1 MMDRPTAAQTFR
13 ARLRAREPLIGT
25 WVKTPSHIVA
35 EVLALTSLDCLCL
48 DAEHAPFGRLDLD
61 ACIAVCRAAGKPV
74 LVRTPSA
81 DPAHIQN
88 ALDLGA
94 TGILVPHV
102 TDRDTAEAV
111 ARAAHFG
118 ACGRG
123 YAGSTR
129 AAGYTRG
136 TLAGNLAAAGEGTT
150 VIAMIEDA
158 EAVDKIEAIL
168 AAERID
174 CFFIGRIDL
183 TVSLGATSP
192 ADPRVVA
199 AVERICAAAAQFSR
213 PVGMFVPDSGEIAR
227 WKAASAS
234 LFLQSSDHGFLL
246 DGAERLAAMFCPRS
260 EG

>member
-1 MMDRPTAAQTFR
+1 MTDRPAAAQTFR
-13 ARLRAREPLIGT
+13 ARLRARELLIGT

-48 DAEHAPFGRLDLD
+48 DAEHAPFDRIALD
-61 ACIAVCRAAGKPV
+61 ACVAVCRAAGMPA

-81 DPAHIQN
+81 DAAHIQN

-94 TGILVPHV
+94 AGILVPHV
-102 TDRDTAEAV
+102 TDGATAEAV
-111 ARAAHFG
+111 AHAAHFG
-118 ACGRG
+118 AGGRG

-136 TLAGNLAAAGEGTT
+136 TLAGNLAAAAEGTT

-158 EAVDKIEAIL
+158 EAVENIEAIL

-183 TVSLGATSP
+183 TVSLGAASP

-199 AVERICAAAAQFSR
+199 AVERICAAAARSGR
-213 PVGMFVPDSGEIAR
+213 PVGMFVPDPGEIAR
-227 WKAASAS
+227 WKTAGASF
-234 LFLQSSDHGFLL
+234 FLQSSDHGFLL
-246 DGAERLAAMFCPRS
+246 DGAERLAAMFRPRS
-260 EG
+260 VG